1 MHVMTDHIFPSVDR
15 RLFTIGGTLLAAS
28 GILASVPMFAAGKKR
43 VGVAQPDRTADF
55 YHGFINAVHQEADK
69 LGYEILES
77 FSGRAPEAQMAEIN
91 AWISS
96 GVDALVVLPTDPN
109 SLGALVSRCKKL
121 GIVFIGYANVVPG
134 ADGYIKWDD
143 PTAGTAMGELIVK
156 HIKEKLG
163 GKAEVALLTLPTLQA
178 TRERIGYT
186 RAAIEK
192 ALPETTFWETQAV
205 LAPEALKATQSML
218 QAHPNIKIIVCCADD
233 GALGARAAYQNSGL
247 SADNVFLCGWDG
259 SKQNLNLIKQ
269 KDKFIQ
275 ASAALDITL
284 VGHTVV
290 DVPDRVFKHSGP
302 TEVSIPYEMVTHDT
316 DVGTIDRLLKVYE
329 V

>member
-1 MHVMTDHIFPSVDR
+1 MTERIVPQANR
-15 RLFTIGGTLLAAS
+15 RVFIKGAAAVATF
-28 GILASVPMFAAGKKR
+28 GALPVLRAEAAAKKKI
-43 VGVAQPDRTADF
+43 GVAQPDRTADF
-55 YHGFINAVHQEADK
+55 YHGFINSVHQEADK

-77 FSGRAPEAQMAEIN
+77 FSGRAPEAQMQEIN
-91 AWISS
+91 AWISA

-109 SLGALVSRCKKL
+109 SLGALVARCKKQ

-143 PTAGTAMGELIVK
+143 PTAGTAMGDLIVK

-163 GKAEVALLTLPTLQA
+163 GTAEVALLTLPTLQA

-192 ALPETTFWETQAV
+192 ALPDTKFWDTQAV

-218 QAHPNIKIIVCCADD
+218 QAHPKIKIIVCCADD
-233 GALGARAAYQNSGL
+233 GALGARSAYQNSGL
-247 SADNVFLCGWDG
+247 SPDNVFICGWDG
-259 SKQNLNLIKQ
+259 SKQNLNLIKA

-275 ASAALDITL
+275 ASAALDIAL
-284 VGHTVV
+284 VGRTVV
-290 DVPDRVFKHSGP
+290 DVPDAVFKKSGR
-302 TEVSIPYEMVTHDT
+302 TEVSIPYVIVTPET
-316 DVGTIDRLLKVYE
+316 DASTIDNLHQVY
-329 V
+329 VL

>member
-1 MHVMTDHIFPSVDR
+1 MKKHMLALVDR
-15 RLFTIGGTLLAAS
+15 RQLIKGGALFAVS
-28 GILASVPMFAAGKKR
+28 SVLQRGPALAAGKKR
-43 VGVAQPDRTADF
+43 IGVAQPDRTADF
-55 YHGFINAVHQEADK
+55 YRGFISSVHQEADK
-69 LGYEILES
+69 LGYEIMES
-77 FSGRAPEAQMAEIN
+77 FSGRAPEKQMAEIN
-91 AWISS
+91 AWISG

-109 SLGALVSRCKKL
+109 TLGALVARCKKQ

-143 PTAGTAMGELIVK
+143 PKAGASMGELIVS

-186 RAAIEK
+186 KSTIEK

-218 QAHPNIKIIVCCADD
+218 QAHPGIKVIVCCADD

-247 SADNVFLCGWDG
+247 SADNLFICGWDG

-275 ASAALDITL
+275 ASAALDIAL
-284 VGHTVV
+284 VGRTVV
-290 DVPDRVFKHSGP
+290 DVPDHVFKKSGE
-302 TEVSIPYEMVTHDT
+302 TEVSIPYEMVTHAT
-316 DVGTIDRLLKVYE
+316 DPAVIDRLLKVYE
-329 V
+329 I

>member
-1 MHVMTDHIFPSVDR
+1 MSDRFLSHLDR
-15 RLFTIGGTLLAAS
+15 RRFIKGATVAA
-28 GILASVPMFAAGKKR
+28 GASTMPGLRALAAGKKKI
-43 VGVAQPDRTADF
+43 GVAQPDRTADF
-55 YHGFINAVHQEADK
+55 YHGFINSVHQEANK

-77 FSGRAPEAQMAEIN
+77 FSGRAPEAQMQEIN
-91 AWISS
+91 AWITA

-109 SLGALVSRCKKL
+109 ALGALVAKCKKL

-143 PTAGTAMGELIVK
+143 PSAGTAMGELIVK

-192 ALPETTFWETQAV
+192 ALPDTVFYDTQAV

-218 QAHPNIKIIVCCADD
+218 QAHPNIKVIVCCADD
-233 GALGARAAYQNSGL
+233 GALGARSAYQNSGL
-247 SADNVFLCGWDG
+247 SPDNVFICGWDG
-259 SKQNLNLIKQ
+259 SKQNLNLLKA

-275 ASAALDITL
+275 ASAALDIAL
-284 VGHTVV
+284 VGRTVV
-290 DVPDRVFKHSGP
+290 DVPDAVFKKSGQ
-302 TEVSIPYEMVTHDT
+302 TEVSIPYVIVTPETDT
-316 DVGTIDRLLKVYE
+316 ATIDNLLKVYQI
-329 V
+329 